1 MVKKRAD
8 LEVEVQKIFE
18 HIDNG
23 NNFLLSGGAGSG
35 KTYSLVQ
42 VIRQVIEDNP
52 FIKVACMTY
61 TNSAVK
67 EIEQR
72 VNHKNLTVTTIHDFL
87 WDCISNF
94 QQDLK
99 KNLIELIND
108 SNSKISTINNEKVT
122 LDYYDKLEKIKYDNF
137 LRITDGIISHDEV
150 VLLAE
155 KMFKDSVKLCSVVK
169 DKFPFIFID
178 EYQDTQK
185 EVLEIFL
192 NHLNNSKKKC
202 IVGFFGDAMQSIYEG
217 GIGNLDGY
225 IGEDDGKVRE
235 VQKTQNRR
243 NPKQIYDLANELRT
257 DGLVQTHSN
266 DKNAP
271 NIDKNSGIVKEGK
284 VIFYYSQDEKNEV
297 VKENLRNQYSWN
309 FENTK
314 ETKELNLT
322 HNLIAKKAG
331 FPNLIEIYDKDAI
344 VKYLQSIR
352 KYIRLIDFSYD
363 ENIIVD
369 DLITALKLDIAN
381 KIQILGLRSFTVQKF
396 IENLITKH
404 PLHAPITQALLDKI
418 KPIDNNT
425 IKQED
430 RSLIFEFKKQTGIID
445 IDFVYQIKVMKDIEK
460 GIDARFTHFYDMI
473 KNEKYQKVKSLFFDK
488 DNLIDDKKQNEEDES
503 KKGSKRDTLI
513 KLLYK
518 IQFSIDLYEQN
529 KFNEFLQI
537 IDLSKKEGEGIIT
550 FKKRLKKIID
560 DLKSKSSEKIENIL
574 DFVNESGLLNI
585 NKDDRFNK
593 FKIEKKYLYDKV
605 KEVSFTEFINLYN
618 YLEGK
623 TPFSTQHKTKG
634 DEFDNV
640 LVILDNGKWND
651 YNFKY
656 LFEKKG
662 SQNVLERTQKIFY
675 VCCTR
680 AKEELAIYYY
690 GINKTQ
696 DALIFETAKEWFGDN
711 LIDVDNL

>member
-1 MVKKRAD
+1 MVTKRAD
-8 LEVEVQKIFE
+8 LEVEVQEIFE

-42 VIRQVIEDNP
+42 VIRQVIEENP

-61 TNSAVK
+61 TNAAVK
-67 EIEQR
+67 EIEER
-72 VNHKNLTVTTIHDFL
+72 VNHKNLNVTTIHDFL
-87 WDCISNF
+87 WDCISNY
-94 QQDLK
+94 QKDLK

-108 SNSKISTINNEKVT
+108 SNSKISTINNEKVG

-137 LRITDGIISHDEV
+137 LRVADGIISHDEV
-150 VLLAE
+150 IILAE
-155 KMFKDSVKLCSVVK
+155 RMFKNSIKLCSVVK

-185 EVLEIFL
+185 EVIEIFL
-192 NHLNNSKKKC
+192 NHLKNSKKKS

-217 GIGNLDGY
+217 GIGNLDEY
-225 IGEDDGKVRE
+225 IGQDDKLRE

-243 NPKQIYDLANELRT
+243 NPKQVYDLANELRT
-257 DGLVQTHSN
+257 DGLVQSHSN

-271 NIDKNSGIVKEGK
+271 NMDKKSGEVKKGK
-284 VIFYYSQDEKNEV
+284 VIFYYSQEEKNEV
-297 VKENLRNQYSWN
+297 VKQNLIKAHLWN
-309 FENTK
+309 FENNK

-331 FPNLIEIYDKDAI
+331 FPNLIEIYDKDPI
-344 VKYLQSIR
+344 VKYLQAIR
-352 KYIRLIDFSYD
+352 KYIRIISFVYD
-363 ENIIVD
+363 ENIIVED
-369 DLITALKLDIAN
+369 IITALKSVIVS
-381 KIQILGLRSFTVQKF
+381 QITSLGLKSFTALKF
-396 IENLITKH
+396 IENLKSLYPTKESRV
-404 PLHAPITQALLDKI
+404 QSLLDQI
-418 KPIDNNT
+418 KPIEDNT
-425 IKQED
+425 IKEEHKV
-430 RSLIFEFKKQTGIID
+430 LIREFKEETGITE
-445 IDFVYQIKVMKDIEK
+445 IDFVYQIKVMKEIEK
-460 GIDARFTHFYDMI
+460 GLDVKHIHLYNSI
-473 KNEKYQKVKSLFFDK
+473 KKEKYQKVRSLFFDK

-503 KKGSKRDTLI
+503 KKGSKRDVLI
-513 KLLYK
+513 KFLYK

-537 IDLSKKEGEGIIT
+537 IDLKKQEGEGIIT

-560 DLKSKSSEKIENIL
+560 DLKLKRNERIENIL
-574 DFVNESGLLNI
+574 NFVNHTGLLNSH
-585 NKDDRFNK
+585 KDDRFNK
-593 FKIEKKYLYDKV
+593 FIVEKKYLYDKV
-605 KEVSFTEFINLYN
+605 KEVSFSEFINLYN

-640 LVILDNGKWND
+640 LVVLDNGKWND

-656 LFEKKG
+656 LFEKSG
-662 SQNVLERTQKIFY
+662 NQSVLERTQKIFY

-680 AKEELAIYYY
+680 AKEDLAVYYY
-690 GINKTQ
+690 GINKTENG
-696 DALIFETAKEWFGDN
+696 LIFETAKEWFGDN
-711 LIDVDNL
+711 LIDVDKL

>member
-1 MVKKRAD
+1 MAKKRID
-8 LEVEVQKIFE
+8 LEMEVQEILE

-42 VIRQVIEDNP
+42 VIRQVIEENP
-52 FIKVACMTY
+52 FVKVSCMTY

-67 EIEQR
+67 EIEER
-72 VNHKNLTVTTIHDFL
+72 VNHKNLNVTTIHDFL
-87 WDCISNF
+87 WDCISNY

-108 SNSKISTINNEKVT
+108 SNSKINTINNKKVG
-122 LDYYDKLEKIKYDNF
+122 LNYYDKVEKIKYDNF
-137 LRITDGIISHDEV
+137 LRIADGIISHDEV
-150 VLLAE
+150 ILLAE
-155 KMFKDSVKLCSVVK
+155 KMFKNSVKLCSVVK

-185 EVLEIFL
+185 EVIEIFL
-192 NHLNNSKKKC
+192 KHLKNSKKKS

-225 IGEDDGKVRE
+225 IGEDDKVRE
-235 VQKTQNRR
+235 VQKAQNRR
-243 NPKQIYDLANELRT
+243 NPKQVYDLANQLRT
-257 DGLVQTHSN
+257 DGLVQIHSD

-271 NIDKNSGIVKEGK
+271 NMDKNSGEVKEGK
-284 VIFYYSQDEKNEV
+284 VIFYYSQDEKNEA
-297 VKENLRNQYSWN
+297 VKQNLLKDYLWN
-309 FENTK
+309 FKNNK

-331 FPNLIEIYDKDAI
+331 FPSLIEIYDKDPI

-352 KYIRLIDFSYD
+352 KYIRIISFSYAED
-363 ENIIVD
+363 ITVEY
-369 DLITALKLDIAN
+369 LITALKSEISA
-381 KIQILGLRSFTVQKF
+381 KINSFGLKSFTALKF
-396 IENLITKH
+396 IENLKLLH
-404 PLHAPITQALLDKI
+404 PTYEASVQKLLDQI
-418 KPIDNNT
+418 KPIEDNT
-425 IKQED
+425 VKEEYKG
-430 RSLIFEFKKQTGIID
+430 LISEFKEETGITE
-445 IDFVYQIKVMKDIEK
+445 IDFIYQIKVMKEIEK
-460 GIDARFTHFYDMI
+460 GIDAKHIHLYDSV
-473 KNEKYQKVKSLFFDK
+473 KKEKYQKVKSLFFDK

-503 KKGSKRDTLI
+503 KKGSKRDVLI
-513 KLLYK
+513 KFLYK

-529 KFNEFLQI
+529 KFNELLQI
-537 IDLSKKEGEGIIT
+537 IDLKKQHGEGIIT

-560 DLKSKSSEKIENIL
+560 DLKVMSDEKIEKIL
-574 DFVNESGLLNI
+574 DFVNVSGLLDV

-593 FKIEKKYLYDKV
+593 FKLEKKYLYDKV
-605 KEVSFTEFINLYN
+605 KEVSFAEFINLYN

-640 LVILDNGKWND
+640 LVVLDNGKWND

-656 LFEKKG
+656 LFENNG
-662 SQNVLERTQKIFY
+662 SQSVLERTQKIFY

-690 GINKTQ
+690 GINRT
-696 DALIFETAKEWFGDN
+696 DNALIFETAKNWFGDN
-711 LIDVDNL
+711 LINVDEL

>member
-1 MVKKRAD
+1 MVAKRVD
-8 LEVEVQKIFE
+8 LEIEVQKIFE
-18 HIDNG
+18 HIDKE

-42 VIRQVIEDNP
+42 VIRQVIEENP
-52 FIKVACMTY
+52 FVKVACMTY

-67 EIEQR
+67 EIEER
-72 VNHKNLTVTTIHDFL
+72 VNHKNLNVTTIHDFL
-87 WDCISNF
+87 WDCISNY

-108 SNSKISTINNEKVT
+108 NSSKISTINNEKVG
-122 LDYYDKLEKIKYDNF
+122 LDYYDQVEKIKYDNF
-137 LRITDGIISHDEV
+137 LRVADGIISHDEII
-150 VLLAE
+150 LLAE

-185 EVLEIFL
+185 EVIDIFL
-192 NHLNNSKKKC
+192 NHLKNSKKKS
-202 IVGFFGDAMQSIYEG
+202 IVGFFGDAMQSIYED
-217 GIGNLDGY
+217 GIGNLNEY
-225 IGEDDGKVRE
+225 IGEDDKIRE
-235 VQKTQNRR
+235 IQKTQNRR
-243 NPKQIYDLANELRT
+243 NPKQVYNLANELRT
-257 DGLVQTHSN
+257 DGLVQNHSN

-271 NIDKNSGIVKEGK
+271 NIDKNSGKVKEGK
-284 VIFYYSQDEKNEV
+284 VIFYYSQEEKNDV
-297 VKENLRNQYSWN
+297 VKQNLQNKYSWDFAN
-309 FENTK
+309 NK

-331 FPNLIEIYDKDAI
+331 FPNLIEIYDKDPI

-352 KYIRLIDFSYD
+352 KYIRLINFSYD

-369 DLITALKLDIAN
+369 DLITVLKLDIVS
-381 KIQILGLRSFTVQKF
+381 KIQILDLRSFTVQKF
-396 IENLITKH
+396 IENLIVIH
-404 PLHAPITQALLDKI
+404 PSHASITQALLDKI

-430 RSLIFEFKKQTGIID
+430 RSLIFEFKEQTGIID
-445 IDFVYQIKVMKDIEK
+445 IDFIYQIKVMKEIEK
-460 GIDARFTHFYDMI
+460 GIDIRFIHLYDTI
-473 KNEKYQKVKSLFFDK
+473 KKEKYQKVRSLFFDK
-488 DNLIDDKKQNEEDES
+488 DNLIDDKKQNEDDES
-503 KKGSKRDTLI
+503 KKGSKRDILI
-513 KLLYK
+513 KILHK
-518 IQFSIDLYEQN
+518 IQFSIDLYEKN

-537 IDLSKKEGEGIIT
+537 IDLKKKEGEGIIT
-550 FKKRLKKIID
+550 FKNRLKKIID
-560 DLKSKSSEKIENIL
+560 DLKLKSNEKIENIL
-574 DFVNESGLLNI
+574 DFVNDSGLLNI

-605 KEVSFTEFINLYN
+605 KETSFMEFINLYN

-640 LVILDNGKWND
+640 LVVLDNGKWND

-656 LFEKKG
+656 LFESTGSKG
-662 SQNVLERTQKIFY
+662 VLERTQKIFY

-690 GINKTQ
+690 GINKTEN
-696 DALIFETAKEWFGDN
+696 ALIFETAKEWFGDN
-711 LIDVDNL
+711 MIDIDSL

>member
-72 VNHKNLTVTTIHDFL
+72 VNHKNLNVTTIHDFL
-87 WDCISNF
+87 WDCISNY

-108 SNSKISTINNEKVT
+108 SSSKISTINNENVG
-122 LDYYDKLEKIKYDNF
+122 LDYYDKVEKIKYDNF
-137 LRITDGIISHDEV
+137 LRIADGIISHDEV
-150 VLLAE
+150 ILLAE
-155 KMFKDSVKLCSVVK
+155 KMFKDSVKLCSVIK

-185 EVLEIFL
+185 EVIEIFL
-192 NHLNNSKKKC
+192 NHLKNSKKKC
-202 IVGFFGDAMQSIYEG
+202 ILGFFGDAMQSIYED

-225 IGEDDGKVRE
+225 IGEDGDKVRE

-243 NPKQIYDLANELRT
+243 NPKQIYKLANELRT
-257 DGLVQTHSN
+257 DGLVQKHSN
-266 DKNAP
+266 DKSAP
-271 NIDKNSGIVKEGK
+271 NIDKNSGEVKGGEI
-284 VIFYYSQDEKNEV
+284 IFYYSQEEKNEV
-297 VKENLRNQYSWN
+297 VKQNLRNKYLWD

-331 FPNLIEIYDKDAI
+331 FPNLIEIYDKDPI

-352 KYIRLIDFSYD
+352 KYIRLTNFLYD
-363 ENIIVD
+363 EIITVD
-369 DLITALKLDIAN
+369 NLIIALKSDIVAQVKNLGLKSFTAL
-381 KIQILGLRSFTVQKF
+381 KF
-396 IENLITKH
+396 IENLKSLY
-404 PLHAPITQALLDKI
+404 PLYESRVQTLLEKI
-418 KPIDNNT
+418 KPIEDNT
-425 IKQED
+425 IREEHKV
-430 RSLIFEFKKQTGIID
+430 LIREFKEETGIVD
-445 IDFVYQIKVMKDIEK
+445 IDFVYHIKVMKEIEK
-460 GIDARFTHFYDMI
+460 GIDVRFIHLYDTV
-473 KNEKYQKVKSLFFDK
+473 KKEKYQKVRSLFFDK

-560 DLKSKSSEKIENIL
+560 DLKLKSSEKIENIL

-711 LIDVDNL
+711 LIDVDSL